1 MTEDR
6 RVRKSKSAIK
16 SAFIQLLKKNNLES
30 VTIQQISDLADINRG
45 TFYLNYEDKYTL
57 LDEMED
63 EKIEEVKSYVD
74 ISRIEFSGKTANEF
88 IDYFSNY
95 VIKNVITH
103 IEKNLEFYQVVLNLE
118 RKSKLEEKFSAII
131 NGNLE
136 FLVGEDSTIIG
147 VPLDYYLSYVSGAM
161 MSMIKY
167 WVQDP
172 NKISVDHLVEFI
184 TTIAYNGPL
193 SIMEKI
199 LEEKDKYI

>member
-30 VTIQQISDLADINRG
+30 ITIQQISDLADINRG
-45 TFYLNYEDKYTL
+45 TFYLNYEDKYAL

-63 EKIEEVKSYVD
+63 EKIEEVKTYFD
-74 ISRIEFSGKTANEF
+74 ISRIEFSDKTANEF

-95 VIKNVITH
+95 VVKNVIDH
-103 IEKNLEFYQVVLNLE
+103 IEKNLEFYQVVLNLG

-136 FLVGEDSTIIG
+136 FLVGENSTIIG
-147 VPLDYYLSYVSGAM
+147 VPFDYYLSYVSGAM
-161 MSMIKY
+161 ISMIKY

-172 NKISVDHLVEFI
+172 NKISVDHLVDFI
-184 TTIAYNGPL
+184 TVIAYHGPL

-199 LEEKDKYI
+199 LEKEDKYI